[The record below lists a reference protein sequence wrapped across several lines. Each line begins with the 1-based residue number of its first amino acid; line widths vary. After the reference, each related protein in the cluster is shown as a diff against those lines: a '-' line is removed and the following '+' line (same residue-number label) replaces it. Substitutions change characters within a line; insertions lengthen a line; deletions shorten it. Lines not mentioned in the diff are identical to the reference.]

1 MSVRRSGWLVAVAA
15 GCVLATEAAA
25 EDAVLKLGVLKFGTV
40 QWELDV
46 VKHHGLDAR
55 EGFTLDIRG
64 YGGGEASNV
73 ALMAG
78 EVDCIVDDYL
88 WVARMRADGADLVY
102 AFPYSST
109 VGALVVHAGSEIDSL
124 DDLSGRRVGVAG
136 GPYDKS
142 WLLVRAVARKRHG
155 IDLADAAELA
165 FGAPPLLN
173 EKFASGELD
182 AVLNYWHYVARLEAA
197 GHRRLLEVADAQAE
211 LGVARDVPQLGYV
224 CRGEAVAEKP
234 EVVRAFAAAS
244 RAAKDIL
251 AEDDAEWQRIRPL
264 VKAEDDTVFETLVRR
279 YREGIVRHWGNA
291 EREQAE
297 KLFAILAQLGGEK
310 LVGAATTLPEG
321 TFWDGVRY

>member
-1 MSVRRSGWLVAVAA
+1 MSVRGSGWVVVAA
-15 GCVLATEAAA
+15 GCLLATAAVA
-25 EDAVLKLGVLKFGTV
+25 EDAVLKLGTLRFGTV

-46 VKHHGLDAR
+46 VKHHGLDTR
-55 EGFTLDIRG
+55 EGFTLEVQG

-73 ALMAG
+73 AIMAG

-102 AFPYSST
+102 AFPYSNS
-109 VGALVVHAGSEIDSL
+109 VGALVVRAGSEIDSL
-124 DDLSGRRVGVAG
+124 DDLAGRRIGVAG

-155 IDLADAAELA
+155 LDPADAAELA

-173 EKFASGELD
+173 EKFQGGELD
-182 AVLNYWHYVARLEAA
+182 AVLTYWHFVARLEAA
-197 GHRRLLEVADAQAE
+197 GHRPLLEVADAQAE

-224 CRGEAVAEKP
+224 CRGEVVAEKP
-234 EVVRAFAAAS
+234 DVVRAFAAAS
-244 RAAKDIL
+244 RAAKEIL
-251 AEDDAEWQRIRPL
+251 ATDDGEWQRIRPL
-264 VKAEDDTVFETLVRR
+264 TRAEDDAVFGVLVRR
-279 YREGIVRHWGNA
+279 YREGIVRHWGDA
-291 EREQAE
+291 EREQAR
-297 KLFAILAQLGGEK
+297 KLFAVLAELGGEE

>member
-1 MSVRRSGWLVAVAA
+1 MKGRFVGIATTLLAVWLA
-15 GCVLATEAAA
+15 GGALAQEAT
-25 EDAVLKLGVLKFGTV
+25 LKLGVLKFGTV
-40 QWELDV
+40 RWELDV

-55 EGFTLDIRG
+55 EGFALEVQG

-88 WVARMRADGADLVY
+88 WVGRMRADGVDLVY

-109 VGALVVHAGSEIDSL
+109 VGALVVHAGADIDTL
-124 DDLSGRRVGVAG
+124 ADLAGRRIGVAG

-142 WLLVRAVARKRHG
+142 WLLIRAVAQQRHG
-155 IDLADAAELA
+155 LDLADAAELA

-182 AVLNYWHYVARLEAA
+182 AVLSYWHYVARLEAA
-197 GHRRLLEVADAQAE
+197 GHRRLYEVAQAQE
-211 LGVARDVPQLGYV
+211 DLGVSRDVPQLGYV
-224 CRGEAVAEKP
+224 CRGEVIAEKP
-234 EVVRAFAAAS
+234 DTVRAFAAAS

-264 VKAEDDTVFETLVRR
+264 MKAEDDVVFETLVRR
-279 YREGIVRHWGNA
+279 YREGIVRSWGEKERA
-291 EREQAE
+291 EAA
-297 KLFAILAQLGGEK
+297 KLFAVLAELGGEK
-310 LVGAATTLPEG
+310 LVGKAKALPDG
-321 TFWDGVRY
+321 TFWDGVEY